1 MEETTKVKELIKKLP
16 KILEEHPDIADELFA
31 VLSNKFVTN
40 ETLKAYIEK
49 SDERFKTIMETINKR
64 FEEMDRRFNEFL
76 QRFDERTKLVDKK
89 FEEIIETMNRRF
101 EEVDKRFEEMD
112 RRFNQLVLEMREGFA
127 RVDRT
132 ISALGARWGLM
143 SERAY
148 RNGIRELLHSKLG
161 WKVEQWEVMDKEA
174 VVYGKPSIV
183 EVDLLIKDD
192 VHTLIEIKAS
202 VSKSDV
208 AETLRIGTL
217 YEKISKIKPELLIIT
232 PFCDEKARIFAK
244 ENNVKIITA
253 EELTTTENA

>member
-1 MEETTKVKELIKKLP
+1 
-16 KILEEHPDIADELFA
+16 
-31 VLSNKFVTN
+31 
-40 ETLKAYIEK
+40 
-49 SDERFKTIMETINKR
+49 
-64 FEEMDRRFNEFL
+64 MDRRFNEFL

-192 VHTLIEIKAS
+192 VHTLIEI
-202 VSKSDV
+202 
-208 AETLRIGTL
+208 L